1 MTAFRAC
8 VNYMMRREDIVDLA
22 LGQYTKE
29 EILERVRIIEKK
41 NERHLAS
48 LPAFLQKYYNN
59 PLDFTVGDQVKPLQ
73 ALQLGAMRSASRSN
87 EVLLQRVL
95 IRKTGASS
103 ERLTQVARAVFRDVL
118 QITRRHDLASQFQA
132 SYNAYLSG
140 HGLRSAAIVA
150 IELLK
155 QEMLPQYPENP
166 PLPRS
171 QTIQELAIF
180 AARLA
185 AVDPSDGCYNLCE
198 QGNRVISKILD
209 RILSPGGA
217 KQTAGSVGSG
227 EQQPSPA
234 QTSVHSGS
242 SGNGGG
248 GGNGGEGQQQ
258 GSQGGLLPPC
268 QMDIDV
274 PMNTMGPPYNPMMMA
289 LPSEIPGY
297 GMMDIGIGIEAP
309 TSLGQ
314 DTDFMRWLEGM
325 NWERMENW
333 SM

>member
-1 MTAFRAC
+1 
-8 VNYMMRREDIVDLA
+8 MRREDIVDLA

-29 EILERVRIIEKK
+29 EILDRVRIIEEK

-48 LPAFLQKYYNN
+48 LPDFLQKYYTN

-103 ERLTQVARAVFRDVL
+103 ERLTQVALAVFRDVL

-155 QEMLPQYPENP
+155 QEMLPQYPESP

-217 KQTAGSVGSG
+217 KQTAGSVGG
-227 EQQPSPA
+227 GGDQQQPSPA
-234 QTSVHSGS
+234 QTAVQ
-242 SGNGGG
+242 NGGG
-248 GGNGGEGQQQ
+248 GGGGAGGGGGGGEGQQQ
-258 GSQGGLLPPC
+258 NAQGGLPPQC
-268 QMDIDV
+268 QMDVDV
-274 PMNTMGPPYNPMMMA
+274 PMGTMGPPYNPMMMA